1 MTATATAL
9 RSMPGTAQLL
19 TCLIFCTGL
28 EPSWTPALD
37 SHQLFCTGE
46 PGQQESL
53 IHPTGL
59 IKAVSPLLDSPR
71 TRPGGTFGGSASGQE
86 ICQGSDSD

>member
-9 RSMPGTAQLL
+9 CSVPGTAQFL
-19 TCLIFCTGL
+19 TRLICCTGL
-28 EPSWTPALD
+28 EPSWTPALG
-37 SHQLFCTGE
+37 SQQLFCMGQ

-59 IKAVSPLLDSPR
+59 TDAVSPLLDSPR
-71 TRPGGTFGGSASGQE
+71 TRPGGTFGG
-86 ICQGSDSD
+86 